1 VKKNVTEKGLV
12 DIKKINPKT
21 LSIEEFYGSYVREQW
36 REGVFGHV

>member
-21 LSIEEFYGSYVREQW
+21 LSIEEF
-36 REGVFGHV
+36 